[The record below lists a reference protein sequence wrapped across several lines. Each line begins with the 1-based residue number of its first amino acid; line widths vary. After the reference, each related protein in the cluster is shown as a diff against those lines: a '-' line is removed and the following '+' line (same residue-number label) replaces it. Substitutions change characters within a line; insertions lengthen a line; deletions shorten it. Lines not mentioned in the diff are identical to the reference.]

1 MIRNSEQEKR
11 EGWLKRA
18 LKLPRS
24 GWHATLDRVARGRVA
39 WRNFR
44 RRRQQVD
51 YIIYPLSGPFPERAT
66 APPPFYTRWLP
77 FSLPTQPLSMQAF
90 HAHISLMAEADNLRG
105 VIFVIEEIGV
115 GLAKLQS
122 LRQGFE
128 TLQAAGKEVITYTK
142 TPGQGKYYLA
152 AAADKVWVPPGAVFR
167 MTGLFREVQFYADA
181 LKEIGI
187 TFESFQI
194 SPYKSS
200 LDPFS
205 KSELSPELEEMLN
218 WLLDEQYEMLIDG
231 FAQGR
236 GIEPVT
242 MREILDQGPFTAH
255 EAEQRNLVDAIVY
268 EDQFEQLLFP
278 DEAPPRAQRRER
290 GAVGLAAAESQS
302 AAALETAGDEKPK
315 RSRIRRHKLL
325 PWPAA
330 ARKLRTVYHPR
341 YRKKMIGVISLEG
354 AITMGESQNSPLPI
368 PLPILGRSTAGEK
381 SIVRLLRTA
390 EKMDN
395 LAVLIFHVDTPG
407 GDALASDLIHREV
420 ERISKKI
427 PVLAYMG
434 ETAASGGYYVSAGA
448 DHIMCQPA
456 TITGSIGVLM
466 GKPSLGGLYDKLKIS
481 TVELKR
487 GERAGLY
494 LSQQPLTDT
503 ERGILFDGIKEAY
516 KDFKWIVS
524 RGRDIPFD
532 ALDPIC
538 LGRVWTGRQ
547 ALGHKLVDSH
557 GSFIDALQEARRL
570 GELPLDPNIVVP
582 ILNIEL
588 DKRERL
594 IPQPFP
600 ALAATLS
607 SFSTAGDVGLSST
620 LRPMMSALS
629 RPQYRL
635 PFLFFDNLG

>member
-1 MIRNSEQEKR
+1 MNRKSETDQK
-11 EGWLKRA
+11 EGWFKRVLKV
-18 LKLPRS
+18 PRT
-24 GWHATLDRVARGRVA
+24 GLHATLDRLARGRVA

-44 RRRQQVD
+44 RRRDQID

-77 FSLPTQPLSMQAF
+77 FSLPTPPLSMQAF
-90 HAHISLMAEADNLRG
+90 HAHIARLAEAENLRG

-128 TLQAAGKEVITYTK
+128 KLQAAGKEVIAYTK

-152 AAADKVWVPPGAVFR
+152 AAADKIWVPPGAVFR

-181 LKEIGI
+181 LKEVGI

-218 WLLDEQYEMLIDG
+218 WLLDEQYEMLTDG
-231 FAQGR
+231 FAHGR
-236 GIEPVT
+236 GMEPVE
-242 MREILDQGPFTAH
+242 MRNILDRGPFTAH
-255 EAEQRNLVDAIVY
+255 EAQQLNLIDAVAY

-278 DEAPPRAQRRER
+278 NETDPKTER
-290 GAVGLAAAESQS
+290 NGPSATAEKT
-302 AAALETAGDEKPK
+302 ETDKKPK
-315 RSRIRRHKLL
+315 RSRIKRHKLL

-330 ARKLRTVYHPR
+330 ARKLRTVHHPR

-368 PLPILGRSTAGEK
+368 PLPLLGRSTAGEK
-381 SIVRLLRTA
+381 SVVRLLRTA

-395 LAVLIFHVDTPG
+395 LAVLIFHVDSPG
-407 GDALASDLIHREV
+407 GDALASDLIHREI

-427 PVLAYMG
+427 PIVAYMG

-466 GKPSLGGLYDKLKIS
+466 GKPSLGGLYDKLKIN

-487 GERAGLY
+487 GKRAGLY
-494 LSQQPLTDT
+494 FSQQPLTDT
-503 ERGILFDGIKEAY
+503 ERDILFDGIKEAY
-516 KDFKWIVS
+516 KDFKWVVS

-547 ALGHKLVDSH
+547 ALEHKLVDSH

-570 GELPLDPNIVVP
+570 GGLPIDPDLAVP
-582 ILNIEL
+582 VLNIEV

-600 ALAATLS
+600 ALSATLS
-607 SFSTAGDVGLSST
+607 LLTSARDVGLSST
-620 LRPMMSALS
+620 LRPIVATLG